1 MMKLKTLI
9 TEKQELNPAGIKGL
23 AMLTDINN
31 HTRARLELA
40 RYVGDKR
47 LIKAYEG
54 LMYIEDLLRD
64 SNDTKNARAR
74 LDKQLFAKAKK
85 KYENFND
92 IYKAF

>member
-1 MMKLKTLI
+1 MMKLKSVI
-9 TEKQELNPAGIKGL
+9 TEAELNPASVKGL

-54 LMYIEDLLRD
+54 LMYIQDLLRD
-64 SNDTKNARAR
+64 SNDIKNARAR

-85 KYENFND
+85 KYKNFND

>member
-9 TEKQELNPAGIKGL
+9 TEAELNPASVKGL

-31 HTRARLELA
+31 HTRAILELA

-54 LMYIEDLLRD
+54 LMYIQDLLRD
-64 SNDTKNARAR
+64 SNDIKNARAR

-85 KYENFND
+85 KYKNFND